1 MAAAA
6 ATRRHILRQI
16 EPERSEAR
24 ALLAG
29 FLIGDTAS
37 LGAVEED
44 EMRRAGL
51 SHFVAVSG
59 SNVALFLG
67 VLFMVAGPLGWSSRR
82 RAVVGLVGLAFFVAL
97 IGPDPSVVRASTM
110 AALVLV
116 AKPLGIRPPVWTAL
130 AGGVTVLLVA
140 SPELAFSLGFQLSV
154 AATAGVVVGA
164 RAFPD
169 LRPRWVGSALG
180 ATLAAQVAVA
190 PILLVAVGTVPLWSP
205 LANVVAG
212 PFVVAATGLG
222 GIGALLGIDAL
233 VALGEIF
240 AGIVLGVAETVAP
253 QPQLGVGSAVAIGL
267 VGLAAVIRALRPLA
281 AMVGAVALAVSS
293 ISLAGHTEGP
303 AFVAL
308 DVGQG
313 DALVLLG
320 SSGETVLVDGG
331 DSGLAVLGGL
341 ARHGV
346 DSIDLLVVT
355 HPHLD
360 HFGGLTDVLSRLP
373 VGQLWC
379 SGSPDHGSE
388 FEAFLAMAAQ
398 YTHVV
403 EPTRG
408 RYTIGSIS
416 LEVLG
421 PVRGY
426 ASPNDQSVV
435 IRAVLANTT
444 VLLTGDVELHAQD
457 DLGSVSAMVLKV
469 PHHGAATS
477 DGGWLASTGASIAVI
492 SVGENSFGHPSLE
505 LLDDL
510 RAAGMTIRRT
520 DREGDVVVPL
530 SNEP

>member
-1 MAAAA
+1 MELSPAGSRRPRWLGLLRSPDWSRPFRGPGVDDGRFGVGGQAAGDPASGVDGAGGWGDRAA
-6 ATRRHILRQI
+6 RGVCRAGVQSRLPTFCGRYRRGGR
-16 EPERSEAR
+16 
-24 ALLAG
+24 
-29 FLIGDTAS
+29 
-37 LGAVEED
+37 
-44 EMRRAGL
+44 RRAGV
-51 SHFVAVSG
+51 SRSSAAV
-59 SNVALFLG
+59 
-67 VLFMVAGPLGWSSRR
+67 
-82 RAVVGLVGLAFFVAL
+82 
-97 IGPDPSVVRASTM
+97 
-110 AALVLV
+110 
-116 AKPLGIRPPVWTAL
+116 
-130 AGGVTVLLVA
+130 GG
-140 SPELAFSLGFQLSV
+140 Q
-154 AATAGVVVGA
+154 
-164 RAFPD
+164 R
-169 LRPRWVGSALG
+169 LG

-190 PILLVAVGTVPLWSP
+190 PILLVAVSTVPLWSP

-212 PFVVAATGLG
+212 PFVVAAPGLG

-267 VGLAAVIRALRPLA
+267 VGLAAAIRALRPLA

-313 DALVLLG
+313 DALVLLS

-331 DSGLAVLGGL
+331 DSGLVVLGGL

-373 VGQLWC
+373 VGQLWY

-398 YTHVV
+398 HTHVV

-421 PVRGY
+421 PVRRY